1 MRRASADPLP
11 SFSVADFS
19 DSRPAVISTPSG
31 RHLDFTTNSTI
42 HDTPFTRTLN
52 YFKQQKGKENSP
64 SKARRKAALPEEI
77 AELVR
82 NAEDEDLD
90 KYRDVDLAPME
101 PVMECDTAG
110 DLITF
115 GTPAKAKISLS
126 GRSTTYSDA
135 LPKRVVAPSNLDV
148 KNATDLSPIDAVL
161 VDLAPEDAEAPSTP
175 SSCLFLPI
183 EQDEDSDADAEYSDT
198 VSNPEDKQLILY
210 PQHPTF
216 VTVIGMLP
224 KALFWATAAPIAK
237 YSTKAYDALVNKFA
251 GLELSGGG
259 DLHG

>member
-1 MRRASADPLP
+1 M
-11 SFSVADFS
+11 
-19 DSRPAVISTPSG
+19 STPSG

-42 HDTPFTRTLN
+42 HETPFTKTLN

-82 NAEDEDLD
+82 DAEEEDLD

-101 PVMECDTAG
+101 PVMESDTAG

-115 GTPAKAKISLS
+115 GTPVKAIISTS
-126 GRSTTYSDA
+126 EKSTIHPER
-135 LPKRVVAPSNLDV
+135 LPHQVTSPSNSDIKELV
-148 KNATDLSPIDAVL
+148 DLSPIEAVL
-161 VDLAPEDAEAPSTP
+161 VHLSPKDAEPPSTP
-175 SSCLFLPI
+175 SSRLSRPFK
-183 EQDEDSDADAEYSDT
+183 QDVDSGADAEYSDT

-224 KALFWATAAPIAK
+224 EALFWATAAPIAK
-237 YSTKAYDALVNKFA
+237 YSTKAYDALVDKFA
-251 GLELSGGG
+251 GSELLGGG
-259 DLHG
+259 DVHG